1 MKTPVITL
9 GVFLSTATGS
19 FCQPAILTQP
29 QSRTN
34 VAGTTATLW
43 VEATGTPPLAPQW
56 QKLGAAWSDLAG
68 CTATNLRLTNVQASH
83 AADYRVVIT
92 NADGAV
98 TSEVARL
105 TVLIPPRITPTTSFQ
120 HQAIHLGSNGSF
132 TVAASGT
139 PPISYQWLLDG
150 ATLPGQSSNSL
161 SFRPVQFADEG
172 DYTVVIS
179 NVAGTAV
186 SEPARLWVVPPPSAY
201 IREDFTNGTFRYP
214 YYYLMPTNYNA
225 NRSYPLVCFFDG
237 AYGDEIQFTNGVPG
251 WVGFA
256 NFAANK
262 AIASYRQQ
270 VRDPAIVAWPT
281 LRAGQSTPWPVQY
294 VWQATNLLDSLIRRF
309 SVDTNRIYLVG
320 ISMGAA
326 PAWDFA
332 GLRPG
337 FVAGGILTVGG
348 QGSTP
353 ASALKDVPVWA
364 SCARDDEY
372 NSLPDVQSL
381 VESLRSAGGNP
392 RYTEYSTGGH
402 VTGAGMGMS
411 TPVVIDWL
419 LAQRRGVIPTCEPF
433 LAITNPIAQG
443 VLFTGARNCA
453 LDGTAAA
460 LGQPITQVHWKN
472 YLNSAGGLAEGSNA
486 WSVPSI
492 PLVPG
497 RTNLVGVI
505 ANTTSW
511 APAFGG
517 NTTFSDSLTVIQ
529 SPIRATLAVQG
540 TEAMLNWTGGGPP
553 YRVQRATDLAAGDWT
568 DLLPNAT
575 PPLLLPLPLP
585 GGTGFYRIVGQ

>member
-1 MKTPVITL
+1 MKPKLNLVAAGFFLAALGTGFGQPVIT
-9 GVFLSTATGS
+9 
-19 FCQPAILTQP
+19 QQP
-29 QSRTN
+29 QSCTN
-34 VAGTTATLW
+34 LAGTTASVT
-43 VEATGTPPLAPQW
+43 VEATGTEPLAHQW
-56 QKLGAAWSDLAG
+56 QKLDAAWSNLAG
-68 CTATNLRLTNVQASH
+68 CTATNLCLTNVQASH

-105 TVLIPPRITPTTSFQ
+105 TVLVPPRITPTTSFQ

-139 PPISYQWLLDG
+139 PPLSYRWLLDG

-161 SFRPVQFADEG
+161 TFSPVQLSDEG
-172 DYTVVIS
+172 DYTVIIS
-179 NVAGTAV
+179 NVAGTAI

-201 IREDFTNGTFRYP
+201 IREDFTDGTFRYP

-225 NRSYPLVCFFDG
+225 NRSYPLVCFFHG
-237 AYGDEIQFTNGVPG
+237 AYGDEILFTNGVPG
-251 WVGFA
+251 WSGYA
-256 NFAANK
+256 NSAPNK

-270 VRDPAIVAWPT
+270 VRDPAIVVWPT
-281 LRAGQSTPWPVQY
+281 LCAGQSTPWPVQY

-309 SVDTNRIYLVG
+309 NVDTNRIYVVG
-320 ISMGAA
+320 ISMGVA

-337 FVAGGILTVGG
+337 FVAGGILTVGR

-353 ASALKDVPVWA
+353 AWALKDVPFWA
-364 SCARDDEY
+364 SCAQNDEY
-372 NSLPDVQSL
+372 NALPEVQSL
-381 VESLRSAGGNP
+381 VDSLRSAGGNP

-402 VTGAGMGMS
+402 LAGAGMGMS

-419 LAQRRGVIPTCEPF
+419 LAQQRGVIPTCEPF
-433 LAITNPIAQG
+433 VAITNPTAQR
-443 VLFTGARNCA
+443 VLFTGARNLA
-453 LDGTAAA
+453 LDGIAAA
-460 LGQPITQVHWKN
+460 LGQPITQVRWKN

-486 WSVPSI
+486 WTVPSI

-505 ANTTSW
+505 ASTTSW

-540 TEAMLNWTGGGPP
+540 TAAILNWTGGGPP
-553 YRVQRATDLAAGDWT
+553 YRVQRATDLNAGDWT
-568 DLLPNAT
+568 DLLNNAT
-575 PPLLLPLPLP
+575 PPVPLPLT
-585 GGTGFYRIVGQ
+585 GQAGFYRILGQ